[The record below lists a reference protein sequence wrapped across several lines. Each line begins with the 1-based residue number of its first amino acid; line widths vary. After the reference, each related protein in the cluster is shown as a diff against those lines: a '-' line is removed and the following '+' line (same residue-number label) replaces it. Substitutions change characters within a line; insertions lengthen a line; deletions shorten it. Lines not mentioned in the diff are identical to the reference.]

1 MKYAFMRA
9 HRDQFDI
16 KRMCKVLQ
24 VSRSG
29 YYDWAR
35 RPESKRSRY
44 DRVLLE
50 EIRKIHQETREAYGA
65 TKTWRSLK
73 QAGMVCGRHRVA
85 RLRRQAGIESRRKRK
100 FRQGSKARNTAP
112 AAPNLLRWPFTAAFP
127 DQIWV
132 TDVTFIPTR
141 SGWLYLAVMIDLHTR
156 LVVGWSMKDRPNQE
170 LVIEALMMAVQ
181 QRRPKQGLVHH
192 SDQGIL
198 YSSGSYLALL
208 KQYGMLRSMSS
219 KGNCYDNAVAES
231 FFSSLKNEL
240 VHHRNFQTRDE
251 ARSEIF
257 EYIELFYNRKR
268 LHQSLNYQTPV
279 QYKSLKCRL
288 INCP

>member
-1 MKYAFMRA
+1 MKYAFMQEQREE
-9 HRDQFDI
+9 FEL
-16 KRMCKVLQ
+16 KRMCQVLQ

-35 RPESKRSRY
+35 RKESNRSQRDRTLLKGIRKVHEESK
-44 DRVLLE
+44 
-50 EIRKIHQETREAYGA
+50 EAYGA
-65 TKTWRSLK
+65 TKTWRTLNQS
-73 QAGMVCGRHRVA
+73 GMMCGKHRVA
-85 RLRRQAGIESRRKRK
+85 RLRRQAGIEARRKRK
-100 FRQGSKARNTAP
+100 FRLAYKARNTAP
-112 AAPNLLRWPFTAAFP
+112 APPNLLRWPFKADYP
-127 DQIWV
+127 DQVWV
-132 TDVTFIPTR
+132 TDVTFVPTR

-170 LVIEALMMAVQ
+170 LVNEALMMAAE
-181 QRRPKQGLVHH
+181 QRRPNPGLIHH
-192 SDQGIL
+192 SDQGVL

-208 KQYGMLRSMSS
+208 DKYGMLRSMSG

-240 VHHRNFQTRDE
+240 VHHRNFSTRDE

-268 LHQSLNYQTPV
+268 LHQSLNYQTPMK
-279 QYKSLKCRL
+279 YKSV
-288 INCP
+288 NVSTN

>member
-1 MKYAFMRA
+1 VKYAFMQEQREE
-9 HRDQFDI
+9 FEL
-16 KRMCKVLQ
+16 KRMCQVLQ

-35 RPESKRSRY
+35 RKESDRSQR
-44 DRVLLE
+44 DRTLLK
-50 EIRKIHQETREAYGA
+50 EIRKVHEQTKEAYGA
-65 TKTWRSLK
+65 TKTWRTLS
-73 QAGMVCGRHRVA
+73 QSGMVCGKHRVA
-85 RLRRQAGIESRRKRK
+85 RLRQEAGIEARRKRK
-100 FRQGSKARNTAP
+100 FRLAYKARNTAP
-112 AAPNLLRWPFTAAFP
+112 APANLLRWPFKADYP
-127 DQIWV
+127 DQVWV
-132 TDVTFIPTR
+132 TDVTFVPTR

-170 LVIEALMMAVQ
+170 LVNEALMMAME
-181 QRRPKQGLVHH
+181 QRRPKPGLIHH
-192 SDQGIL
+192 SDQGVL

-208 KQYGMLRSMSS
+208 DKYGMLRSMSG

-240 VHHRNFQTRDE
+240 VHHCDFTTRDQ

-268 LHQSLNYQTPV
+268 LHQSLNYQTPMK
-279 QYKSLKCRL
+279 YKSGVST
-288 INCP
+288 N